1 LKQIKTNVW
10 TTLSFKAFSSLLT
23 FQMKQNNQRHETGIG
38 YQKTTS
44 SSGNESTGQKG
55 ATAAAKAMR

>member
-1 LKQIKTNVW
+1 LKQIKTNAW
-10 TTLSFKAFSSLLT
+10 TKLSSKVLSSALT
-23 FQMKQNNQRHETGIG
+23 FRMQQNNQRHETGIG

-55 ATAAAKAMR
+55 AAAAAE